1 MKSCQTIKQHVNQ
14 TFNIYILCNPIS
26 TFELLHDDEDSLRS
40 LEHSL
45 QVDDPGV
52 VQVLQDRHLVLQGR
66 LLLRGESQFVDH
78 L

>member
-1 MKSCQTIKQHVNQ
+1 
-14 TFNIYILCNPIS
+14 
-26 TFELLHDDEDSLRS
+26 
-40 LEHSL
+40 
-45 QVDDPGV
+45 V